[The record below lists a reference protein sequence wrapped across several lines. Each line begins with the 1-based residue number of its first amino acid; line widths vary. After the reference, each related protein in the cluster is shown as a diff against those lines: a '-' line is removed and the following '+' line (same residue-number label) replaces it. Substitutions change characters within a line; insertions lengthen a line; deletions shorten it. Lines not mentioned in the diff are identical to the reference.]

1 MDSSTCQ
8 RPSVLSKLR
17 SDTLE
22 YGSLYE
28 HYRTAQWSNFE
39 CLEGYL
45 TVANGEVKKC
55 AADGPGGPT
64 DNNFLGCG
72 SFRREEK
79 FIMKKASLKN
89 YQKKHFVKMK
99 CV

>member
-8 RPSVLSKLR
+8 RPTVLSKLR

-55 AADGPGGPT
+55 AADGPEDQTTIISRLWG
-64 DNNFLGCG
+64 
-72 SFRREEK
+72 FRRE
-79 FIMKKASLKN
+79 
-89 YQKKHFVKMK
+89 
-99 CV
+99 